1 MERAARTEPPPASRR
16 EAVPRIAFLFTGL
29 GAQYAGMARDL
40 YDHEPS
46 FRDDFDHCDAV
57 FRGLTGDSLLDV
69 MFAAQDE
76 TAINETRFAQPAL
89 LALEVSLARLWRR
102 WGIVPHA
109 VCGHDVGELAAACD
123 AGMITLE
130 DAMRLA
136 APALRDTTAGLNA
149 GEGRALFVSGLTGQ
163 VAGAGDLADPQYWGR
178 QARDGVRFA
187 EAIRTLQEAGC
198 DSFVEIGP
206 HPQLTSLAG
215 SVVEGTAKAHV
226 LPSLVRGHDSRRV
239 MRESVSQLYRRGAAL
254 DWKAFNRG
262 VGRRIGLPPSPF
274 IRESYWAYDPARN
287 EAAS

>member
-1 MERAARTEPPPASRR
+1 
-16 EAVPRIAFLFTGL
+16 
-29 GAQYAGMARDL
+29 MARDL

-46 FRDDFDHCDAV
+46 FRDDLDRCDQL
-57 FRGLTGDSLLDV
+57 FRDLTGGSLLGI

-136 APALRDTTAGLNA
+136 AFALRDAASLNV
-149 GEGRALFVSGLTGQ
+149 GEGRALLVSGLTGH
-163 VAGAGDLADPQYWGR
+163 VARAGDLADPRYWAR

-187 EAIRTLQEAGC
+187 DAIRTLQEAGC
-198 DSFVEIGP
+198 DTFVEIGP
-206 HPQLTSLAG
+206 QPQLTSLAG
-215 SVVEGTAKAHV
+215 SVVEGTAKLHV
-226 LPSLVRGHDSRRV
+226 LPSLERGRDSRLV
-239 MRESVSQLYRRGAAL
+239 MRESVARLYARGAAL

-262 VGRRIGLPPSPF
+262 AGQRISLPPSPF
-274 IRESYWAYDPARN
+274 IRESYWAYESLRN
-287 EAAS
+287 EAAPPHPATS